1 MNHTLP
7 MISSA
12 RKVGS
17 GVSQMSTPTQN
28 AESCCEELDNS
39 IENGYIDS

>member
-12 RKVGS
+12 CKVGLV
-17 GVSQMSTPTQN
+17 VSQMSTSTQN
-28 AESCCEELDNS
+28 AESHYEELDNY